1 MVSPPLIILA
11 LIILALI
18 ILALIILALIIL
30 ALIILAL
37 VILALIILALV
48 ILGLVI
54 LARVVLVHLVR
65 ARLGRPFLVLARIGS
80 ADGKNA
86 QEASRAQARAVCL
99 WALGVCRLC
108 QREGALAWIGGRR
121 FS

>member
-30 ALIILAL
+30 AL
-37 VILALIILALV
+37 VILILGLV